1 MVENRMELEAD
12 SREVTSGVFVDSE
25 RDELVCSL
33 QVIRG
38 YWSVG
43 MDSVG
48 LWKTDF

>member
-43 MDSVG
+43 